1 MILTRGARTTGAV
14 LCAVLGIVVACW
26 IVRDLRAM
34 GDPVDL
40 VRHWAGYADAR
51 PAAPPVT
58 TQTDAVLLVVYA
70 AVLFTVAR
78 SPVAAAALVSTGVVT
93 LALRLPS
100 VWTVGASWTDGRY
113 SDVLRTR
120 ALVGTFVVLA
130 AALALIVTGAAG
142 RRPPVDAYE
151 PLPTR
156 PGRGARAAAFV
167 ALGASA
173 AVLVAW
179 EVRQFVTLPSG
190 VYPDRLVGGRAV
202 LTGLTDAPP
211 GWGALA
217 LAAVCLVVA
226 WTALLGAVH
235 SRPLGMIAGGFLLLQ
250 GSFGAAR
257 AVHHELLVH
266 FGELQTEYRLVVATS
281 FFQALA
287 GAVALLALS
296 REGLADPGGPDPVPG
311 GYGYPPAGSS
321 GYGYPSAG
329 PGYAGPPGYGR
340 PQPGGPGDGPPPPG
354 PPPPGPPPP
363 GW

>member
-156 PGRGARAAAFV
+156 PGRG
-167 ALGASA
+167 
-173 AVLVAW
+173 
-179 EVRQFVTLPSG
+179 
-190 VYPDRLVGGRAV
+190 
-202 LTGLTDAPP
+202 
-211 GWGALA
+211 
-217 LAAVCLVVA
+217 
-226 WTALLGAVH
+226 
-235 SRPLGMIAGGFLLLQ
+235 
-250 GSFGAAR
+250 
-257 AVHHELLVH
+257 
-266 FGELQTEYRLVVATS
+266 
-281 FFQALA
+281 
-287 GAVALLALS
+287 
-296 REGLADPGGPDPVPG
+296 
-311 GYGYPPAGSS
+311 
-321 GYGYPSAG
+321 
-329 PGYAGPPGYGR
+329 
-340 PQPGGPGDGPPPPG
+340 PG
-354 PPPPGPPPP
+354 PPPSWRSAPRRPCSSPGRSGSSSRCPPACIPTGSSAGGP
-363 GW
+363 S